1 MQYISITKLATEP
14 CNNMC
19 KSISYTSCFRRLFS
33 PQENSYFF
41 FDMLVYSLEKA
52 ILAVLIAL
60 GWIAT
65 NDAHQNPISR
75 ESFSL
80 SLFLSV
86 LSAWHY
92 AQISAL
98 IYTLKYF
105 GFMFIKST
113 LKALVGQRNDWQGAH
128 LWVLARTHTHTHT
141 THTHTTHHTP
151 HHTLAKD
158 QRDICWT
165 ICDKPS
171 IKMIL
176 VSSCRKANDSGSP

>member
-1 MQYISITKLATEP
+1 MQIHQLHIMLSGGFFPLKKFIFLLSTCLV
-14 CNNMC
+14 
-19 KSISYTSCFRRLFS
+19 LF
-33 PQENSYFF
+33 PR
-41 FDMLVYSLEKA
+41 KG
-52 ILAVLIAL
+52 ILAVLML
-60 GWIAT
+60 WVGFAT

-105 GFMFIKST
+105 GFMFYKEYT
-113 LKALVGQRNDWQGAH
+113 QGPGWQRNDWQGAH

-141 THTHTTHHTP
+141 HTHA
-151 HHTLAKD
+151 HTLAKD